1 MIPRDKNYTPV
12 LKWPNPSGT
21 TRRFFIS
28 NVSSLGPHGQAM
40 GTESCNYNY
49 VVIQHE
55 NKKENGL
62 PNTVT
67 IIGMALSSCVNE
79 IVHFGINLNLFL
91 KASLGACSF
100 MPK

>member
-1 MIPRDKNYTPV
+1 
-12 LKWPNPSGT
+12 
-21 TRRFFIS
+21 
-28 NVSSLGPHGQAM
+28 M

-49 VVIQHE
+49 VVIQQE

-91 KASLGACSF
+91 KARLGACSF
-100 MPK
+100 MPKWGFIHMQIKLIFL